1 MTDYSQEKDSRQK
14 SRVGWQTT
22 VLRRMADYSPEEDGR
37 LQSRGGWQTIV
48 QRKMTDYEYSPE
60 KDGIPRHELKDYGKL
75 GQLAVSGVYCKA
87 GEGHTS
93 YLIPE
98 CGDQQLAAGQ
108 LLLTLAPH
116 ILTKPAQNI
125 SY

>member
-1 MTDYSQEKDSRQK
+1 
-14 SRVGWQTT
+14 
-22 VLRRMADYSPEEDGR
+22 
-37 LQSRGGWQTIV
+37 
-48 QRKMTDYEYSPE
+48 MTDYEYSPE

-75 GQLAVSGVYCKA
+75 GQLAA

-125 SY
+125 CY